1 MPEIRHIAFYIITS
15 RKGDDMKQGV
25 FWVIDNKLLA
35 IPFDKNKYP
44 DVVIFDGY
52 PFAYKTFSLILSTG
66 DNQDCCSLWNLY
78 WAGPRTWKT
87 GAVKHGEVG
96 YISRGKEFVVS
107 PLYNAKRY
115 NGKLT
120 TRFKL
125 FDEIKQA
132 FGDDEQKYYELDS
145 IISAKRI
152 TEDEIRSFINSEVH
166 NGEV

>member
-1 MPEIRHIAFYIITS
+1 MKIKNPDA
-15 RKGDDMKQGV
+15 KQGV
-25 FWVIDNKLLA
+25 FWVIDNNLLA

-44 DVVIFDGY
+44 DVVRFDGY
-52 PFAYKTFSLILSTG
+52 PFAKRTFYLILSTG

-78 WAGPRTWKT
+78 WSGPRAWKT
-87 GAVKHGEVG
+87 GGVKHGKVG
-96 YISRGKEFVVS
+96 YVSRENKFVVS

-120 TRFKL
+120 TRFEL

-132 FGDDEQKYYELDS
+132 FGDDEQKYHELDS
-145 IISAKRI
+145 IISAKRRI
-152 TEDEIRSFINSEVH
+152 TEDEIRIFINSEVY